1 MSVNIFGSRSKNKP
15 TIDSSI
21 NSKFITLTNQL
32 QTKVD
37 KTGDTLSG
45 NLCMGDNKITCLAD
59 PISDND
65 VTNKMFVESKVRQES
80 TATKLYI
87 DTLLS
92 TKLDR
97 NINENLDMNEFSITN
112 VKNPTG
118 SFDAVNKIYLQ
129 ISTQK
134 DDISMDN
141 LLKVADC
148 ISDLFNKYRNN
159 EDLNSYRAEFSAS
172 HYNAATSRLKYGE
185 LFSDVSFLMYSCGIF
200 IDLKINIIKII
211 TILPEDIFSDLKSDL
226 LAARLVATPEE
237 GTLRKKFRRFINHL
251 SSNINPIRTD
261 KQLELLVQ
269 KNFLLID
276 MGFTYLADDLLHR
289 LLGSRS

>member
-1 MSVNIFGSRSKNKP
+1 MFWMNCIIIIIKIYVDFIIMSVNIFGSRSKNKP

-21 NSKFITLTNQL
+21 NSKFITLSKQL

-92 TKLDR
+92 TKLDK
-97 NINENLDMNEFSITN
+97 NITENLNMNEFSITN

-118 SFDAVNKIYLQ
+118 SFDTVNKIYLQ
-129 ISTQK
+129 ISRQT
-134 DDISMDN
+134 DDISMEN

-159 EDLNSYRAEFSAS
+159 ENLNSYRVEFSRS
-172 HYNAATSRLKYGE
+172 HYNATTIKSKYEEIFKTS
-185 LFSDVSFLMYSCGIF
+185 SVLMYSCGIF
-200 IDLKINIIKII
+200 TDLKTIIINIITII
-211 TILPEDIFSDLKSDL
+211 PEDIFIDLKTDL
-226 LAARLVATPEE
+226 VAAHLIATPEE
-237 GTLRKKFRRFINHL
+237 GTLRKKI
-251 SSNINPIRTD
+251 
-261 KQLELLVQ
+261 
-269 KNFLLID
+269 
-276 MGFTYLADDLLHR
+276 
-289 LLGSRS
+289 